1 MFLKILKKDLK
12 RSKTMNVILFL
23 FIILATVFV
32 ASGLNNL
39 TSVLNGMDYFMDL
52 AVGEKGDYFLGVNVG
67 KDDSALREVLDNVD
81 AIKSYAMDKYF
92 GYDNEIR
99 DNDGKKIDWN
109 GAIMIQS
116 PESSYIKFFDSENN
130 EITNVEKG
138 HVYITKKF
146 FDKFDVKTGDK
157 ITLKLENENREYII
171 DGPLKDAVFGAQ
183 LTAGYRFL
191 MNEGDANEYFE
202 SKDAEF
208 KTEMFVYIESDDIE
222 KINTEINDIE
232 GLYGGYARS
241 MLVLTRIVELIVAF
255 IIVILS
261 VCLMIVSFVI
271 LKFSIGFSIQDDFR
285 EIGVMKAI
293 GIRNLKIRTLY
304 LTKYTALAATG
315 AVIGLIISYP
325 FGKMLLKSVSEG
337 MVLGNSYGN
346 MINIAGAVLV
356 FAVII
361 LLAFL
366 STGKVKKMTPVDA
379 VRSGETGERFNK
391 KKGIRISRSHAG
403 NTTFLS
409 WNDILSSPRRYLN
422 IVISFGICTLFLL
435 VLANFTTTLDS
446 PVFADQIS
454 HSSDIYLDKE
464 DVGALD
470 IQRIIDRFPDE
481 LKDSGIAD
489 KKELPVSFFAQFEH
503 GKEMYEMY
511 LDLVEEKLADMG
523 MPAKAYNDI
532 VFSYTIKSNGEEFVY
547 SLYQVV
553 GDRYGDYLITEG
565 SAPQNK
571 NEIAITPQ
579 VRETLGLD
587 IGDAIEIDFDGV
599 YEKCIVTGV
608 FPCMNNTGM
617 LIRIHDDAPTTLAH
631 YMGSMCTQISFTDDP
646 SQKEIE
652 NRKEKI
658 KDIFNTEHV
667 RNRTEETINNMGA
680 LDAMKAA
687 ELLFVAITLIV
698 VILVTI
704 MMERSFIAK
713 ETKQIAILKAT
724 GFRDG
729 DVIKWQVKRFGIIAL
744 IAVVIAMALSI
755 PVTRLAGD
763 AIFSILGAAKINWL
777 FSITGMAKYPLILV
791 AVTLLI
797 TWITS
802 LYTKKINA
810 RDTACIE

>member
-81 AIKSYAMDKYF
+81 AIKSYDMDKYF
-92 GYDNEIR
+92 GYSDEVR

-116 PESSYIKFFDSENN
+116 PESSYIKVFDSDNN
-130 EITNVEKG
+130 EITSVEKG
-138 HVYITKKF
+138 HIYITQKF
-146 FDKFDVKTGDK
+146 FDKFGVKTGDK
-157 ITLKLENENREYII
+157 ITLKLENKNREYII

-183 LTAGYRFL
+183 LTGGYRFF
-191 MNEGDANEYFE
+191 MNEDDANEYFE

-208 KTEMFVYIESDDIE
+208 YTEAFVYIESDDIE
-222 KINTEINDIE
+222 KINTAINDIE

-241 MLVLTRIVELIVAF
+241 LLVLTRIVELIVAF

-304 LTKYTALAATG
+304 LTKYTALAAAG

-337 MVLGNSYGN
+337 MVLGNSYGDL
-346 MINIAGAVLV
+346 INVAGAVLV
-356 FAVII
+356 FAVIL

-422 IVISFGICTLFLL
+422 IIISFGICTLFLL

-454 HSSDIYLDKE
+454 HSSDIYLDDE
-464 DVGALD
+464 DVSVLD

-503 GKEMYEMY
+503 GKEMYEIY
-511 LDLVEEKLADMG
+511 LDLVEEKLADDG
-523 MPAKAYNDI
+523 MTAKVYNDMA
-532 VFSYTIKSNGEEFVY
+532 FTYTIRSNDEEFVY
-547 SLYQVV
+547 TLYQVV

-571 NEIAITPQ
+571 NEIAITPT

-587 IGDAIEIDFDGV
+587 IGDTIEIDFDGV

-608 FPCMNNTGM
+608 FPCMNNTGA

-631 YMGSMCTQISFTDDP
+631 YLGCMCTQISFTDDP

-658 KDIFNTEHV
+658 KDIFNTENV
-667 RNRTEETINNMGA
+667 CNRTEETVNNMGT

-687 ELLFVAITLIV
+687 ELLFVAITVIV

-763 AIFSILGAAKINWL
+763 AIFSIMGAAKINWL
-777 FSITGMAKYPLILV
+777 FSITGMAKYPLILI

>member
-23 FIILATVFV
+23 FVILATVFV

-67 KDDSALREVLDNVD
+67 KGDSALREVLDNVD
-81 AIKSYAMDKYF
+81 AIKSYDMDKYF
-92 GYDNEIR
+92 GYSDEVR

-116 PESSYIKFFDSENN
+116 PESSYIKLFDSDNN
-130 EITNVEKG
+130 EITSVEKG
-138 HVYITKKF
+138 HIYITQKF
-146 FDKFDVKTGDK
+146 FDKFGVKTGDK
-157 ITLKLENENREYII
+157 ITLKLESKNREYII

-183 LTAGYRFL
+183 LTGGYRFF
-191 MNEGDANEYFE
+191 MNEDDANEYFE

-208 KTEMFVYIESDDIE
+208 YTEAFVYIESDDIE
-222 KINTEINDIE
+222 KISTAINDIE
-232 GLYGGYARS
+232 GLFGGYARS
-241 MLVLTRIVELIVAF
+241 LLVLTRIVELIVAF

-304 LTKYTALAATG
+304 LTKYTALAAAG

-379 VRSGETGERFNK
+379 VRNGETGERFNK

-422 IVISFGICTLFLL
+422 IIISFGICTLFLL

-454 HSSDIYLDKE
+454 HSSDIYLDDE
-464 DVGALD
+464 DVSVLD

-511 LDLVEEKLADMG
+511 LDLVEEKLADEG
-523 MPAKAYNDI
+523 MSAKAYNDMA
-532 VFSYTIKSNGEEFVY
+532 FTYTIKSKGEEFVY
-547 SLYQVV
+547 TLYQVA

-571 NEIAITPQ
+571 NEVAITPQ

-587 IGDAIEIDFDGV
+587 IGDTIEIDFDGV

-608 FPCMNNTGM
+608 FPCMNNTGA

-631 YMGSMCTQISFTDDP
+631 YLGCMCTQISFTDDP

-658 KDIFNTEHV
+658 KDIFNTENV
-667 RNRTEETINNMGA
+667 RNRTEETVNNMGT

-687 ELLFVAITLIV
+687 ELLFVAITVIV

-763 AIFSILGAAKINWL
+763 AIFSVMGAAKINWL
-777 FSITGMAKYPLILV
+777 FSITGMAKYPLILI

>member
-81 AIKSYAMDKYF
+81 AIKSYDMDKYF
-92 GYDNEIR
+92 GYSDEVR

-116 PESSYIKFFDSENN
+116 PESSYIKVFDSDNN
-130 EITNVEKG
+130 EITSVEKG
-138 HVYITKKF
+138 HIYITQKF
-146 FDKFDVKTGDK
+146 FDKFGVKTGDK
-157 ITLKLENENREYII
+157 ITLKLENKNREYII

-183 LTAGYRFL
+183 LTGGYRFF
-191 MNEGDANEYFE
+191 MNEDDANEYFE

-208 KTEMFVYIESDDIE
+208 YTEAFVYIESDDIE
-222 KINTEINDIE
+222 KINTAINDIE
-232 GLYGGYARS
+232 GLFGGYARS
-241 MLVLTRIVELIVAF
+241 LLVLTRIVELIVAF

-304 LTKYTALAATG
+304 LTKYTALAAAG

-337 MVLGNSYGN
+337 MVLGNSYGDL
-346 MINIAGAVLV
+346 INVAGAVLV
-356 FAVII
+356 FAVIL

-422 IVISFGICTLFLL
+422 IIISFGICTLFLL

-454 HSSDIYLDKE
+454 HSSDIYLDDE
-464 DVGALD
+464 DVSVLD

-511 LDLVEEKLADMG
+511 LDLVEEKLADEG
-523 MPAKAYNDI
+523 MTAKVYNDMAFTYAI
-532 VFSYTIKSNGEEFVY
+532 RSNGEEFVY
-547 SLYQVV
+547 TLYQVV

-571 NEIAITPQ
+571 NEIAITPT

-587 IGDAIEIDFDGV
+587 IGDTIEIDFDGV

-608 FPCMNNTGM
+608 FPCMNNTGA

-631 YMGSMCTQISFTDDP
+631 YLGSMCTQISFTDDP

-658 KDIFNTEHV
+658 KDIFNTENV
-667 RNRTEETINNMGA
+667 RNRTEETVNNMGT

-687 ELLFVAITLIV
+687 ELLFVAITVIV

-763 AIFSILGAAKINWL
+763 AIFSIMGAAKINWL
-777 FSITGMAKYPLILV
+777 FSITGMAKYPLILI

>member
-39 TSVLNGMDYFMDL
+39 TSVMNGMDYFMDL

-67 KDDSALREVLDNVD
+67 KDDSSLREVLDNVD

-191 MNEGDANEYFE
+191 MNEGDANGYLE

-208 KTEMFVYIESDDIE
+208 KTEAFVYIESDDIE

-304 LTKYTALAATG
+304 LTKYTVLAATG

-346 MINIAGAVLV
+346 MINIAGTVLV

-446 PVFADQIS
+446 PVFADQIC

-481 LKDSGIAD
+481 LKDSGISD
-489 KKELPVSFFAQFEH
+489 KENLPVSFFAQFEH

-511 LDLVEEKLADMG
+511 LNLVEEKLADMG

-587 IGDAIEIDFDGV
+587 IGDTIEIDFDGV

-608 FPCMNNTGM
+608 FPCMNNTGA

-667 RNRTEETINNMGA
+667 RNRTEDTINNMGA

-704 MMERSFIAK
+704 MMERSFISK

-777 FSITGMAKYPLILV
+777 FSITGMAKYPLILI

-802 LYTKKINA
+802 LHTKKINA